1 MVFAERAADEIR
13 QKLDT
18 EEDKSYLDNSDRAIL
33 EVDTEKYVDDEKI
46 SAEYKELVLNEI
58 EKEKNRHE

>member
-1 MVFAERAADEIR
+1 M
-13 QKLDT
+13 
-18 EEDKSYLDNSDRAIL
+18 